1 MTTQADVLPR
11 KLARRGM
18 RDIEE
23 AVLKVLRDAK
33 YPLQPAEIAKEA
45 DLFGTPAGHQ
55 YNNLTQGVLDKLESD
70 GRVRSMG
77 RPRRWG
83 IAP

>member
-1 MTTQADVLPR
+1 MTTQADVPAR
-11 KLARRGM
+11 MLARRGM

-33 YPLQPAEIAKEA
+33 YPLQPAEIASEA
-45 DLFGTPAGHQ
+45 DLFGTPAGHPF
-55 YNNLTQGVLDKLESD
+55 NNLTQGVLDKLESD

-77 RPRRWG
+77 SPRRWG